1 MGNVSGQSA
10 TKTHYSTCTLC
21 EAMCGIEVT
30 TRGQEILTIKGD
42 RDNPFSQGYSCPKA
56 SALKDL
62 YDDPDRLK
70 TPVRKEGGKWV
81 PISWEEAF
89 SYAAEKLHG
98 IQQAHGTNAVGI
110 YLGNPNSHNMGSML
124 FGPYF
129 YRALKTHN
137 RYSATSVDQ
146 LPHHIVCRKLFG
158 HMSQI
163 PIPDVDHTDHFM
175 IIGGNPLASNGSIM
189 TVPNVKKRLKG
200 IQKRGGKIV
209 VIDPKQSET
218 ADISCEHHFIK
229 PGSDVLL
236 LLAMINTLYR
246 KNLTNC
252 ETIRQYVPDIDGIE
266 QYTASYTPERVAQYT
281 GISAQGIEQLVIDFC
296 QADSAVCYGRM
307 GASVQVFG
315 TLTQYLIM
323 LFNILT
329 GNLDRRGGM
338 MFTQPAADILAVA
351 GPGSMGKYSSRVR
364 GLPAFGGEYP
374 VSCLAE
380 EITTQ
385 GEGQIKAMVLGAG
398 NPVLT
403 TPNAEQLDQAFEQL
417 EFVVAIDFFVT
428 ESTRHADV
436 ILPPVTGLERDH
448 FDLVF
453 HNFAVRN
460 FVTYSEPVVEVNDEH
475 LTDWQIYLSLAEKL
489 DELNG
494 KSTQHYESLWNKK
507 PSGIIDDLLRNGK
520 YGKGE
525 HALTLDKVKANPHG
539 IDLGPLQ
546 PALPEAI
553 LHEAK
558 IIPLEFDYFMGDLP
572 RVERHFFG
580 TEVATEDAPLML
592 IGRRHLKTNNSWL
605 HNSPRMHKG
614 NNRCTAQIHPTDAQT
629 YSIKDGDKVV
639 VTSRVGRVAVE
650 AEVTEKIMPG
660 VISIPHGWGHDKNG
674 INWQVASQNAGANVN
689 ALTDEM
695 AVDELSGNAVLNGV
709 PVSIARAS

>member
-1 MGNVSGQSA
+1 MSIVSGQSA
-10 TKTHYSTCTLC
+10 SKTHYSTCTLC
-21 EAMCGIEVT
+21 EAMCGIEVKT
-30 TRGQEILTIKGD
+30 QGQEILSIKGD
-42 RDNPFSQGYSCPKA
+42 RENPFSQGYICPKA

-62 YDDPDRLK
+62 YDDPDRLR
-70 TPVRKEGGKWV
+70 TPVRKEGDKWIA
-81 PISWEEAF
+81 ISWEEAF
-89 SYAAEKLHG
+89 SLTAKKLHS
-98 IQQAHGTNAVGI
+98 IQQAHGNNSVGI
-110 YLGNPNSHNMGSML
+110 YLGNPNSHNMGAML

-129 YRALKTHN
+129 YRALSTHN

-163 PIPDVDHTDHFM
+163 PIPDIDHTDHFM

-252 ETIRQYVPDIDGIE
+252 DAIKQYIPDIDAVE
-266 QYTASYTPERVAQYT
+266 NYTAPYTPERVALHT
-281 GISAQGIEQLVIDFC
+281 GISAQAIEALVVDFC
-296 QADSAVCYGRM
+296 EAKSAVCYGRM

-338 MFTQPAADILAVA
+338 MFTQPAADILTVA
-351 GPGSMGKYSSRVR
+351 GPGSMGKFSSRVR

-380 EITTQ
+380 EITTE

-417 EFVVAIDFFVT
+417 EFMVAIDFYVT
-428 ESTRHADV
+428 ESTRHADI

-460 FVTYSEPVVEVNDEH
+460 YVTYSEPVVKVSDEH

-494 KSTQHYESLWNKK
+494 KSTQHYKHLWDKT
-507 PSGIIDDLLRNGK
+507 PSGIIDDLLRNGI
-520 YGKGE
+520 YGAKE
-525 HALTLDKVKANPHG
+525 HNLTLEKVKANPHG

-553 LHEAK
+553 FHQDK
-558 IIPLEFDYFMGDLP
+558 KVYLEFDYFMGDLP
-572 RVERHFFG
+572 RVERHFFDPDSEKKG
-580 TEVATEDAPLML
+580 ASLML

-614 NNRCTAQIHPTDAQT
+614 NNRCSAQIHPIDAKNHA
-629 YSIKDGDKVV
+629 IADGDQIV
-639 VTSRVGRVAVE
+639 VTSRVGQVTVE
-650 AEVTEKIMPG
+650 AEVTDKIMPG

-674 INWQVASQNAGANVN
+674 ITWQVARQNAGANVN

-709 PVSIARAS
+709 PVSIVRAN

>member
-1 MGNVSGQSA
+1 MSIVSGQSA
-10 TKTHYSTCTLC
+10 SKTHYSTCTLC
-21 EAMCGIEVT
+21 EAMCGIEVKT
-30 TRGQEILTIKGD
+30 QGQEILSIKGD
-42 RDNPFSQGYSCPKA
+42 RENPFSQGYICPKA

-62 YDDPDRLK
+62 YDDPDRLR
-70 TPVRKEGGKWV
+70 TPVRKEGDKWIA
-81 PISWEEAF
+81 ISWEEAF
-89 SYAAEKLHG
+89 SLTAKKLHS
-98 IQQAHGTNAVGI
+98 IQQAHGNNSVGI
-110 YLGNPNSHNMGSML
+110 YLGNPNSHNMGAML

-129 YRALKTHN
+129 YRALSTHN

-163 PIPDVDHTDHFM
+163 PIPDIDHTDHFM

-252 ETIRQYVPDIDGIE
+252 DAIKQYIPDIDAVE
-266 QYTASYTPERVAQYT
+266 NYTAPYTPERVALHT
-281 GISAQGIEQLVIDFC
+281 GISAQAIEALVVDFC
-296 QADSAVCYGRM
+296 EAKSAVCYGRM

-338 MFTQPAADILAVA
+338 MFTQPAADILTVA
-351 GPGSMGKYSSRVR
+351 GPGSMGKFSSRVR

-380 EITTQ
+380 EITTE

-417 EFVVAIDFFVT
+417 EFMVAIDFYVT
-428 ESTRHADV
+428 ESTRHADI

-460 FVTYSEPVVEVNDEH
+460 YVTYSEPVVKVSDEH

-494 KSTQHYESLWNKK
+494 KSTQHYKHLWDKT
-507 PSGIIDDLLRNGK
+507 PSGIIDDLLRNGI
-520 YGKGE
+520 YGAKE
-525 HALTLDKVKANPHG
+525 HNLTLERVMANPHG

-553 LHEAK
+553 FHQDK
-558 IIPLEFDYFMGDLP
+558 KVSLEFDYFMGDLP
-572 RVERHFFG
+572 RVERYFFDPDS
-580 TEVATEDAPLML
+580 EKKSASLML

-614 NNRCTAQIHPTDAQT
+614 NNRCSAQIHPIDAKNHA
-629 YSIKDGDKVV
+629 IADGDQIV
-639 VTSRVGRVAVE
+639 VTSRVGQVTVE
-650 AEVTEKIMPG
+650 AEVTDKIMPG

-674 INWQVASQNAGANVN
+674 ITWQVARQNAGANVN

-709 PVSIARAS
+709 PVSIVRAN